1 MSKLNMVWTKHLQGE
16 AKTNFE
22 SLLRNSTTVLS
33 RLRDILKEKEEDL
46 TSQECSNDDFLQPGW
61 EYRQAFRLGQK
72 AQLREIQS
80 LLKFIENR

>member
-1 MSKLNMVWTKHLQGE
+1 MSKLNMVWTKHLQGDQ
-16 AKTNFE
+16 KTSFE

-33 RLRDILKEKEEDL
+33 RLRDILKDKEEEL
-46 TSQECSNDDFLQPGW
+46 TNQECSSDDFLHTGW
-61 EYRQAFRLGQK
+61 EYRQAYRLGQK